1 MKRPSLGT
9 VLGATACVIA
19 LSSTGVAADAASLI
33 SGKNIKANSITT
45 KQIKNGT
52 LTNAD
57 MAPGTLTTGP
67 QGPRGVAGPTGPSNV
82 YASYHDAG
90 VSLARILL
98 IGPVQPVTVLSL
110 SLPAGSYSI
119 VAKATIVDNE
129 ASGVTKTCTL
139 NGPGGNSDQ
148 AVVNVPANGSQS
160 VSVEV
165 VGSSASAST
174 ATLTCS
180 ASTYLLGNP
189 APDVS
194 ATWSKIIAT
203 STGSLTNTAG

>member
-9 VLGATACVIA
+9 VLGATACIIA
-19 LSSTGVAADAASLI
+19 LSSTGVAADAASMI
-33 SGKNIKANSITT
+33 SGKNIKANTITT

-52 LTNAD
+52 LTPAD
-57 MAPGTLTTGP
+57 MAPGTLTSGP
-67 QGPRGVAGPTGPSNV
+67 QGPQGLPGQAGPSNV

-90 VSLARILL
+90 VSLARIFL

-119 VAKATIVDNE
+119 VAKTTITDNE
-129 ASGVTKTCTL
+129 ASATTKTCTL

-148 AVVNVPANGSQS
+148 AVVNTPANGAQS

-165 VGSSASAST
+165 VGTSASAST
-174 ATLTCS
+174 VTLTCTP
-180 ASTYLLGNP
+180 STYLLGNP
-189 APDVS
+189 APDVT

-203 STGSLTNTAG
+203 KTGSLTNTAA